1 MSGIELIAAERERQ
15 VSVEGWTPEHDDKHD
30 SGSLVAAAVTYAL
43 EATYDGPSG
52 KGQWFKKFWCFED
65 RWFKP
70 SGDKIRD
77 LVKSGALIV
86 AEIDRLQRLAPP
98 EAK

>member
-43 EATYDGPSG
+43 EATYDGPAV
-52 KGQWFKKFWCFED
+52 KGEWFKKILVLRGSLVQAFRRQD
-65 RWFKP
+65 TRP
-70 SGDKIRD
+70 RKIWRTHCRRD
-77 LVKSGALIV
+77 
-86 AEIDRLQRLAPP
+86 
-98 EAK
+98 